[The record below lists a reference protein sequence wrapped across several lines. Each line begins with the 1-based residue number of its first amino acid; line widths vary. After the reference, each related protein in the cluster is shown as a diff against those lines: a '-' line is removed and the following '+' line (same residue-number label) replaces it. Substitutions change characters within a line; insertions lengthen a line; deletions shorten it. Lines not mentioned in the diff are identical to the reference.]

1 MLYSRN
7 LITKPTV
14 SSYNNAVRQINIDN
28 KQDLEELKAEYEK
41 EEALY
46 EEYQSKRATI
56 TKNIE
61 TLNSKIAYLH
71 RLTEALR

>member
-7 LITKPTV
+7 LITKPTIN
-14 SSYNNAVRQINIDN
+14 SYNNAVRQINIDN

-56 TKNIE
+56 NKSIE